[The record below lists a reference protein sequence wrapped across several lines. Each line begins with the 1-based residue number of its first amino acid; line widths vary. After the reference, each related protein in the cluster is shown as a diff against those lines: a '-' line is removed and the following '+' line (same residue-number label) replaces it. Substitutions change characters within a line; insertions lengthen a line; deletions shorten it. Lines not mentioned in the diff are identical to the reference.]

1 MTARLPA
8 ATKFSVPALPGR
20 YVPRPRLHAALDAA
34 AQLPLTVVV
43 GVPGAGKSV
52 MLQSWLH
59 DRPGLRAV
67 WLSCD
72 VRDADPVTFWLAL
85 SATLT
90 QTWPGR
96 WLDVVDL
103 LAENEPDLDD
113 VAIAVVNDL
122 ADLVSASC
130 SRSMTS
136 SSPQPRR
143 PAWARSSASPGR
155 LPGSGHQPDRAPAR
169 AAPAPRLRSAARG
182 LRDPELRLTRAE
194 VAAVTSE
201 FEVELNETENG
212 ILTTRTEGWM
222 AGVQM
227 AAVSLRDRSDPDLFL
242 ADLAKTP
249 RAITDFLSTEV
260 LDRQPAEIRDFML
273 ATSILDVL
281 DAESC
286 AAVTERSDA
295 DGQLARLKERNLFL
309 IELGRGVYLR
319 ICPTRNWRTA
329 FPGFLARARLWLGDV
344 QGARRVCEA
353 SIGTYDDQSLQQ
365 VVTLSS
371 FAWVACVEGQLTE
384 ADHLAGRALAS
395 TASMGL
401 AGHPIIVEALCA
413 QGRVAFERGD
423 LAAAERLFEQSI
435 LISEE
440 IRPALAFMSQLLLSR
455 GWLTNGRV
463 GEALDGVARARVL
476 LPAASTSPLVGL
488 CDALEGRIAVE
499 IGDLDRAEER
509 AQRLEPGNRAAILQ
523 TRIDIARAE
532 FDQAGEAL
540 ARCVPL
546 TMRERLDVAV
556 LAARI
561 ACGRKSG

>member
-1 MTARLPA
+1 MTARLLA

-34 AQLPLTVVV
+34 AQLPLTVIV

-122 ADLVSASC
+122 ADLGERVVLAIDDFQFATAAAPSLG
-130 SRSMTS
+130 TLI
-136 SSPQPRR
+136 
-143 PAWARSSASPGR
+143 GR
-155 LPGSGHQPDRAPAR
+155 LPAGCRVVVTSRTEPPLALH
-169 AAPAPRLRSAARG
+169 RLRAYG
-182 LRDPELRLTRAE
+182 QLLEVRDPELRLTRAE
-194 VAAVTSE
+194 VAAVTRE
-201 FEVELNETENG
+201 FKVELNETENG

-309 IELGRGVYLR
+309 IELGRGVY
-319 ICPTRNWRTA
+319 
-329 FPGFLARARLWLGDV
+329 RLPP
-344 QGARRVCEA
+344 
-353 SIGTYDDQSLQQ
+353 
-365 VVTLSS
+365 VV
-371 FAWVACVEGQLTE
+371 
-384 ADHLAGRALAS
+384 R
-395 TASMGL
+395 
-401 AGHPIIVEALCA
+401 
-413 QGRVAFERGD
+413 
-423 LAAAERLFEQSI
+423 
-435 LISEE
+435 
-440 IRPALAFMSQLLLSR
+440 
-455 GWLTNGRV
+455 
-463 GEALDGVARARVL
+463 
-476 LPAASTSPLVGL
+476 
-488 CDALEGRIAVE
+488 
-499 IGDLDRAEER
+499 
-509 AQRLEPGNRAAILQ
+509 
-523 TRIDIARAE
+523 
-532 FDQAGEAL
+532 
-540 ARCVPL
+540 
-546 TMRERLDVAV
+546 
-556 LAARI
+556 
-561 ACGRKSG
+561 